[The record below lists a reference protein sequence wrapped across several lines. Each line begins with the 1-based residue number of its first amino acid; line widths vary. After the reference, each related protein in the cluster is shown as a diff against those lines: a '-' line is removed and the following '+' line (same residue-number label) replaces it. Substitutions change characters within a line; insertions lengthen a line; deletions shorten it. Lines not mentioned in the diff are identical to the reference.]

1 MSCLPSWDVLGKVK
15 LLPVSWYLTALSVS
29 SCLFNPGWLMVMRL
43 IGIYKYLNY
52 KIFSIFNVAWQDLF
66 MGMNVWKYLQSTVM
80 RFKIKTW
87 VKMQIECLKPNNIP
101 LMGLGCLF
109 PIQNVL
115 ATKSI
120 IYNDRFWH
128 MSERNIQYLESGKN
142 NHTKMRILV
151 KQKRNFVNLFNNP
164 TLDVSVY

>member
-1 MSCLPSWDVLGKVK
+1 MESPKMSFNESYNINFSHAMSCLPSKDVLGKVK
-15 LLPVSWYLTALSVS
+15 LIASLLILDCSQCLSLS
-29 SCLFNPGWLMVMRL
+29 LFNPGWLMVMRL

-87 VKMQIECLKPNNIP
+87 VKMQIECLKLNNIP
-101 LMGLGCLF
+101 PMGPGCLF
-109 PIQNVL
+109 PIRNVL

-128 MSERNIQYLESGKN
+128 MSEWNIQYLE
-142 NHTKMRILV
+142 HIIT
-151 KQKRNFVNLFNNP
+151 QKWEF
-164 TLDVSVY
+164 

>member
-1 MSCLPSWDVLGKVK
+1 
-15 LLPVSWYLTALSVS
+15 
-29 SCLFNPGWLMVMRL
+29 MVMRL
-43 IGIYKYLNY
+43 IGIYKYSNY
-52 KIFSIFNVAWQDLF
+52 KFFSIFNVAWQDLF

-87 VKMQIECLKPNNIP
+87 VKMQMFQTEYNIP

-109 PIQNVL
+109 PIRNVL

-128 MSERNIQYLESGKN
+128 MSERNIQYLEQIIT
-142 NHTKMRILV
+142 HTKNEIGLNMPEMWIVFLIEL
-151 KQKRNFVNLFNNP
+151 NF
-164 TLDVSVY
+164 

>member
-1 MSCLPSWDVLGKVK
+1 MNHVIVVFHIFPCHVLFTLLGCLGKGQANCQSPDTW
-15 LLPVSWYLTALSVS
+15 LLSVS
-29 SCLFNPGWLMVMRL
+29 LSLFNPGWLMVMRL

-52 KIFSIFNVAWQDLF
+52 KFFSIFNVAWQDLF

-87 VKMQIECLKPNNIP
+87 VKMQIECLKLNNIP
-101 LMGLGCLF
+101 PMGLGCLF
-109 PIQNVL
+109 PIRNVL

-128 MSERNIQYLESGKN
+128 MSEWNIQYLE
-142 NHTKMRILV
+142 HIIT
-151 KQKRNFVNLFNNP
+151 QKWEF
-164 TLDVSVY
+164 